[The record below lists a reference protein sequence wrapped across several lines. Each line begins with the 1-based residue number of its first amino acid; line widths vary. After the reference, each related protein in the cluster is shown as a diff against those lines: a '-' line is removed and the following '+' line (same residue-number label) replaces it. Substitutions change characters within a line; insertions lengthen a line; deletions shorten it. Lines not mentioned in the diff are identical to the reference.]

1 MSKLTVLFMFLSQ
14 ILFSQNEVVVT
25 SKMSDVMWK
34 GELSGKIDTESLTNE
49 NTYGIG
55 PIEYLRGEILVFD
68 GETYISYVNENE
80 ELQVEK
86 KLAKAP
92 FFVHKLA
99 EIFKEFNTPKSV
111 IDLKS
116 LEEFID
122 KKYKNLN
129 TPFMFIAEGT
139 WDMMDVHSVNLTE
152 GKSVSNPRQAHEGMK
167 NFIYQDIEG
176 YIVGFFS
183 RKHQTIFTH
192 HDTFIHCHFISK
204 DKSVMGHVD
213 TFINSK
219 KLNISVS
226 K

>member
-1 MSKLTVLFMFLSQ
+1 MKKHLVFFLLLSNML
-14 ILFSQNEVVVT
+14 ISQNEVVVT
-25 SKMSDVMWK
+25 SKMSNVMWK
-34 GELSGKIDTESLTNE
+34 GELSGKIDTESLTAE

-68 GETYISYVNENE
+68 GEAFISYVDENE
-80 ELQVEK
+80 ELKVEK
-86 KLAKAP
+86 KQSKAP
-92 FFVHKLA
+92 FFIHKVA
-99 EIFKEFNTPKSV
+99 DKFKEFNTSNTV

-116 LEEFID
+116 FEDFID

-129 TPFMFIAEGT
+129 TPFMFIVKGK
-139 WDMMDVHSVNLTE
+139 WDTMDVHSVNLAE
-152 GKSVSNPRQAHEGMK
+152 GKSVSNPREAHEGMK
-167 NFIYQDIEG
+167 NFIYKNIEG

-213 TFINSK
+213 SFINSK
-219 KLNISVS
+219 KLNVKVS

>member
-1 MSKLTVLFMFLSQ
+1 MKKLIVLFLFLSQ

-25 SKMSDVMWK
+25 SKMSNVMWK
-34 GELSGKIDTESLTNE
+34 GELSGKIDTESLTAE

-68 GETYISYVNENE
+68 GEAFISYVDENE
-80 ELQVEK
+80 ELKVEK
-86 KLAKAP
+86 KQSKAP
-92 FFVHKLA
+92 FFIHKVA
-99 EIFKEFNTPKSV
+99 DKFKEFNTSNTV

-116 LEEFID
+116 FEDFID

-129 TPFMFIAEGT
+129 TPFMFIVKGK
-139 WDMMDVHSVNLTE
+139 WDTMDVHSVNLAE
-152 GKSVSNPRQAHEGMK
+152 GKSVSNPREAHEGMK
-167 NFIYQDIEG
+167 NFIYENIEG

-213 TFINSK
+213 SFSNSK
-219 KLNISVS
+219 KLNIKVS

>member
-1 MSKLTVLFMFLSQ
+1 MKKHLVFFLFLSNML
-14 ILFSQNEVVVT
+14 ISQNEVVVT
-25 SKMSDVMWK
+25 SKMSNVMWK
-34 GELSGKIDTESLTNE
+34 GELSGKIDTGSLTAE

-68 GETYISYVNENE
+68 GETFISYVNENE

-86 KLAKAP
+86 KESKAP
-92 FFVHKLA
+92 FFVHKVA
-99 EIFKEFNTPKSV
+99 DKFKEFNTPKNV

-116 LEEFID
+116 LEGFID

-129 TPFMFIAEGT
+129 TPFMFIVKGT
-139 WDMMDVHSVNLTE
+139 WDTMDVHSVNLAE
-152 GKSVSNPRQAHEGMK
+152 GKSVSNPREAHEGMK
-167 NFIYQDIEG
+167 NFIYENIEG

-213 TFINSK
+213 SFSNSK
-219 KLNISVS
+219 KLKIKVS

>member
-1 MSKLTVLFMFLSQ
+1 MKKLLLLFLIASNIM
-14 ILFSQNEVVVT
+14 ISQNEVVVT
-25 SKMSDVMWK
+25 SKMSNVMWK
-34 GELSGKIDTESLTNE
+34 GELSGKIDTESLTAE

-68 GETYISYVNENE
+68 GETFISYVNENE

-86 KLAKAP
+86 KQSKAP
-92 FFVHKLA
+92 FFVHKVA
-99 EIFKEFNTPKSV
+99 DQFKEFNTPNTV

-116 LEEFID
+116 LENFID
-122 KKYKNLN
+122 KKHKNLN
-129 TPFMFIAEGT
+129 TPFMFIVKGT
-139 WDMMDVHSVNLTE
+139 WDTMDVHSVNLAE
-152 GKSVSNPRQAHEGMK
+152 GKSVSNPREAHEGMK
-167 NFIYQDIEG
+167 NFIYENIEG

-213 TFINSK
+213 SFSNSK
-219 KLNISVS
+219 KLNVKVS

>member
-1 MSKLTVLFMFLSQ
+1 MNKLTVLFMFLSQ

-34 GELSGKIDTESLTNE
+34 GELSVKIDTESLTNE

-92 FFVHKLA
+92 FFVHKVA
-99 EIFKEFNTPKSV
+99 ENFEEFNTPKSV
-111 IDLKS
+111 INLKS

-139 WDMMDVHSVNLTE
+139 WDMMDVHSVNLNE